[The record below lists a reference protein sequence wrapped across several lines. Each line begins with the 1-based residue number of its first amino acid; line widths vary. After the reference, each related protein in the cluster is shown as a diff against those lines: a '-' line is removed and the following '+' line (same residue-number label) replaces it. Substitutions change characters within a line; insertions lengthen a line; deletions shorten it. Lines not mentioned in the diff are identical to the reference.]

1 MSKGLFITG
10 TDTGVGKTI
19 VSASLLRIFRRHG
32 IDAAPMKPVQTG
44 VKTEPILDLDV
55 CLGSTDIRPDAN
67 SRKLM
72 NPFQY
77 NLPSSPHLAAEHE
90 KQPYPSIKKIA
101 ESFGTL
107 AEQHKFIL
115 VEGAGGILVP
125 LSRKETVLSLAKELA
140 LPLLIVSRAGL
151 GTLNHTLLT
160 VDRILREN
168 LEIAAIIPNTTAF
181 DLDFEPEI
189 IEDNWRTIAEMTGLT
204 VWPALPFVTD
214 QADDILRAKTLA
226 GVIESKYP
234 KELKTLLRF
243 CKLK

>member
-19 VSASLLRIFRRHG
+19 VSAALLRIFRRHG
-32 IDAAPMKPVQTG
+32 INCAPMKPVQTG
-44 VKTEPILDLDV
+44 IKTEPILDLDV
-55 CLGSTDIRPDAN
+55 CLGSTDIGPDE
-67 SRKLM
+67 STRKLM

-77 NLPSSPHLAAEHE
+77 NLPSSPHLAAEYD
-90 KQPYPSIKKIA
+90 KKPYPSISKIS
-101 ESFGTL
+101 ESFDKL
-107 AEQHKFIL
+107 AETYQFVL
-115 VEGAGGILVP
+115 TEGAGGLLVP
-125 LSRKETVLSLAKELA
+125 LSREETMLSMAKALGLPVLL
-140 LPLLIVSRAGL
+140 VSRAGL

-160 VDRILREN
+160 AERIQREN
-168 LEIAAIIPNTTAF
+168 LEIKAIIPNTTEF

-204 VWPALPFVTD
+204 VWPALPFVTE

-234 KELKTLLRF
+234 KELKALLKS